1 LQYHGVMKDRLN
13 AISEQIIGAAIDVH
27 REIGPGTLE
36 STCLACLVFELRR
49 RKLKVEREV
58 LLPIVYRNQRIE
70 KAFRL
75 DLMVEDEVIVEVK
88 CVERVH
94 PVHVTQLRSYLRLSH
109 RKLGL
114 LINFNV
120 KRVALDGVTRV
131 VNEFPD

>member
-1 LQYHGVMKDRLN
+1 MKDRLN